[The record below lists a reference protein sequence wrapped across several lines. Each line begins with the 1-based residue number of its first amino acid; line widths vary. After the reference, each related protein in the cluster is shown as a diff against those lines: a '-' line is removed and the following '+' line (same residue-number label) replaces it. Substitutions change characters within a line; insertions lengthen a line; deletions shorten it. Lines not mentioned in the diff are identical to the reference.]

1 MLAILDYGMGNV
13 RSIENAF
20 NLLGEE
26 VCITDDEKILST
38 AEAIIV
44 PGVGAFS
51 DGMKNLKE
59 KNLLEVLEREIIK
72 KKKPYLGI
80 CLGLE
85 FLAEKSS
92 EGGKHVGFGWIKG
105 KVTQLKPN
113 VSTLRVPHIG
123 WNDTE
128 VLKNEGLFKE
138 IHKPTFYFL
147 HSYYLEVDESE
158 KHIVTSICDYG
169 GNRITA
175 TLQKDNI
182 YAVQFHPEKSQ
193 STGIKLLKNFLG
205 DIRKKNA
212 QK

>member
-123 WNDTE
+123 WNDT
-128 VLKNEGLFKE
+128 
-138 IHKPTFYFL
+138 
-147 HSYYLEVDESE
+147 
-158 KHIVTSICDYG
+158 
-169 GNRITA
+169 
-175 TLQKDNI
+175 
-182 YAVQFHPEKSQ
+182 
-193 STGIKLLKNFLG
+193 
-205 DIRKKNA
+205 
-212 QK
+212 

>member
-1 MLAILDYGMGNV
+1 MLSILDYGMGNV

-26 VCITDDEKILST
+26 VCITDNEKTLSDS
-38 AEAIIV
+38 EAIIV

-51 DGMKNLKE
+51 DGMENLKK
-59 KNLLEVLEREIIK
+59 KNLLDILDEEIIK

-85 FLAEKSS
+85 FLANKSF
-92 EGGKHVGFGWIKG
+92 EGGEHKGFGWING
-105 KVTQLKPN
+105 EVIQIN
-113 VSTLRVPHIG
+113 SNHHSLRVPHIG
-123 WNDTE
+123 WNDLTIIR
-128 VLKNEGLFKE
+128 NGGLYNE

-147 HSYYLEVDESE
+147 HSFFFQVDDSE
-158 KHIVTSICDYG
+158 KNSITSLCNYG
-169 GNRITA
+169 GNIIA
-175 TLQKDNI
+175 ASLQKENI

-205 DIRKKNA
+205 DIRQKNVET
-212 QK
+212 

>member
-20 NLLGEE
+20 TLLGEE

-51 DGMKNLKE
+51 DGMKNLKK
-59 KNLLEVLEREIIK
+59 KNLLKVLEKEIIH

-85 FLAEKSS
+85 FLAEKSY
-92 EGGKHVGFGWIKG
+92 EGGEHVGFGWIKG
-105 KVTQLKPN
+105 KVTQLQPN

-123 WNDTE
+123 WNDIE
-128 VLKNEGLFKE
+128 ILKNEGLFQE

-147 HSYYLEVDESE
+147 HSYYLEVDKSE
-158 KHIVTSICDYG
+158 ENIVTSICDYG
-169 GNRITA
+169 GNKITA

-212 QK
+212 QE

>member
-1 MLAILDYGMGNV
+1 MLAIVDYGMGNV
-13 RSIENAF
+13 RSIYNAF

-26 VCITDDEKILST
+26 VCISDDKNILSN

-51 DGMKNLKE
+51 DGMKNLRE
-59 KNLLEVLEREIIK
+59 KNLLEFLEIEVVE

-85 FLAEKSS
+85 FLAEKSF
-92 EGGKHVGFGWIKG
+92 EGGIHTGFGWIKG
-105 KVTQLKPN
+105 TVTKLQPN
-113 VSTLRVPHIG
+113 VPTLRVPHIG
-123 WNDTE
+123 WNDAV

-138 IHKPTFYFL
+138 IQKPTFYFL
-147 HSYYLEVDESE
+147 HSYYLKVDESE
-158 KHIVTSICDYG
+158 MNVITSICDYG
-169 GNRITA
+169 GNQITA

-193 STGIKLLKNFLG
+193 STGIKLLKNFLD
-205 DIRKKNA
+205 DIRK
-212 QK
+212 